1 MFKKIAT
8 YIFVFVVAVSVPLTV
23 LAQNAGNTAGNTV
36 GNTVGNTGNA
46 GVTGPSAVIN
56 PIAYDSLGALI
67 VALVRFLLTM
77 IGALSVLFIIIGAVR
92 MVASA
97 GNEKSVKAG
106 KDTVT
111 WAVIGLVVALL
122 AFTIINLVQSVL
134 GRK

>member
-1 MFKKIAT
+1 MTTMIKRLVTFLAT
-8 YIFVFVVAVSVPLTV
+8 VILTTSVPLIA
-23 LAQNAGNTAGNTV
+23 LAQ
-36 GNTVGNTGNA
+36 TGNVGA
-46 GVTGPSAVIN
+46 GPSAVIN